1 MEDGDL
7 TQQGETRGR
16 KEVNDRMRI
25 KLTRGVWYWKDDTNT
40 LEFASSKPAA
50 EENLKEGKNIHF
62 QEMRV
67 KTLKSIFQE
76 ECSATLPERRLTDT
90 EVKLHRLSKWVQ
102 HGYVTLDDV
111 KYAALLLKEAN
122 ESHHMLSFA
131 AVIRN
136 EKLDEFLMALL
147 FYLFFYLE
155 KIALEKK
162 RRSLSS
168 TMIFLEKKE
177 MDDVLA
183 KLAVARIHLAVV
195 YCNFILE
202 RGMAR
207 QRRMPGG
214 KRKTSLQKD
223 RSFFEGFYNFC
234 SYVAWLVFRR
244 KHFQVIREEIGRL
257 LHSDVFNPTLRDRN
271 NVDLHK
277 AGDRTAAANTVQ
289 LPYLRKVH
297 TKRPSINSMTHQRSP
312 VLSTLLP
319 LPKGSAQYFSQK
331 HYCQGRDPRSCTCDC
346 LPDFSELFATK
357 VGIIGAPVSE
367 LISLMSMPDGTMEEK
382 EEKEE
387 EEQEEGRIRTSL
399 SILTNDLS
407 LPSLRSPRNSLSIQS
422 TALSRET
429 AESDSNQSN

>member
-1 MEDGDL
+1 
-7 TQQGETRGR
+7 
-16 KEVNDRMRI
+16 
-25 KLTRGVWYWKDDTNT
+25 
-40 LEFASSKPAA
+40 
-50 EENLKEGKNIHF
+50 
-62 QEMRV
+62 
-67 KTLKSIFQE
+67 IFQE
-76 ECSATLPERRLTDT
+76 ECSAMLPERRLTDT

-131 AVIRN
+131 AVTRN
-136 EKLDEFLMALL
+136 KKLDEFLMALF

-183 KLAVARIHLAVV
+183 KLAVARIHLAMV

-202 RGMAR
+202 RGMAC
-207 QRRMPGG
+207 QRHTPGG

-223 RSFFEGFYNFC
+223 WSFFEGFYNFC
-234 SYVAWLVFRR
+234 SYVAWLMFRR

-257 LHSDVFNPTLRDRN
+257 LYSDMFNPTLRDRN
-271 NVDLHK
+271 SVDLQK
-277 AGDRTAAANTVQ
+277 AGGWTTAANTVQ

-297 TKRPSINSMTHQRSP
+297 TKHPFINSMIHQRSP
-312 VLSTLLP
+312 ALSTLLP
-319 LPKGSAQYFSQK
+319 LPKESAQYFSQK

-346 LPDFSELFATK
+346 LPDFSELLATK

-367 LISLMSMPDGTMEEK
+367 LISLMNMRDGTMEEK

-387 EEQEEGRIRTSL
+387 EEEEQEQGRIRSSL

-407 LPSLRSPRNSLSIQS
+407 LPSL
-422 TALSRET
+422 
-429 AESDSNQSN
+429 

>member
-1 MEDGDL
+1 
-7 TQQGETRGR
+7 
-16 KEVNDRMRI
+16 I

-62 QEMRV
+62 QEMHV
-67 KTLKSIFQE
+67 KTLKSSIFQE
-76 ECSATLPERRLTDT
+76 ERGATLAERRLTDI

-111 KYAALLLKEAN
+111 KYAALLLKEAS

-162 RRSLSS
+162 HRSLSS
-168 TMIFLEKKE
+168 TMILLEKKE

-183 KLAVARIHLAVV
+183 KLAVARIHLAMV
-195 YCNFILE
+195 YSNFILE
-202 RGMAR
+202 RVMAR
-207 QRRMPGG
+207 QRHMPGG

-271 NVDLHK
+271 NVDLQK

-297 TKRPSINSMTHQRSP
+297 TNRPSINSMIHQRSP
-312 VLSTLLP
+312 ALSTLLP
-319 LPKGSAQYFSQK
+319 LPKGSAQYLSQK
-331 HYCQGRDPRSCTCDC
+331 HYCLGRDPPSCTCDC
-346 LPDFSELFATK
+346 MPDFSKLFATK

-367 LISLMSMPDGTMEEK
+367 LISLMSMPDGTMEDK

-387 EEQEEGRIRTSL
+387 EEEEEEQGRIRSSL

-407 LPSLRSPRNSLSIQS
+407 LPSL
-422 TALSRET
+422 
-429 AESDSNQSN
+429 

>member
-1 MEDGDL
+1 
-7 TQQGETRGR
+7 
-16 KEVNDRMRI
+16 
-25 KLTRGVWYWKDDTNT
+25 Y
-40 LEFASSKPAA
+40 FSSKPAA
-50 EENLKEGKNIHF
+50 EENLKEGKNTHF

-67 KTLKSIFQE
+67 KTFKSVFQE
-76 ECSATLPERRLTDT
+76 ECSATLPERRLTDA

-122 ESHHMLSFA
+122 ESHHMLSLA

-147 FYLFFYLE
+147 FYLFFYLD

-162 RRSLSS
+162 RRSLK
-168 TMIFLEKKE
+168 KKE

-183 KLAVARIHLAVV
+183 KLAVARIHLATV

-202 RGMAR
+202 RGTAR
-207 QRRMPGG
+207 QRHMPGE
-214 KRKTSLQKD
+214 KRKMSLQKD

-271 NVDLHK
+271 NVDLRK
-277 AGDRTAAANTVQ
+277 AGDQTAAANTVQ

-297 TKRPSINSMTHQRSP
+297 TKRPSINSMIHQRSP
-312 VLSTLLP
+312 ALSTLLP

-357 VGIIGAPVSE
+357 VGIIGAPVRE

-387 EEQEEGRIRTSL
+387 EEQEQEQGRIRSSL

-407 LPSLRSPRNSLSIQS
+407 LPSL
-422 TALSRET
+422 
-429 AESDSNQSN
+429 